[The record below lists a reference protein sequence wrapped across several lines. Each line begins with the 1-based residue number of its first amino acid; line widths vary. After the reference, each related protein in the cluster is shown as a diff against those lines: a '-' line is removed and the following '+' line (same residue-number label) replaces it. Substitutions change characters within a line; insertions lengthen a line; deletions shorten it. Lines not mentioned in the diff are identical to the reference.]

1 MPIDF
6 GRTAPQHESAR
17 FAVAGGLCSSALGGL
32 LFALRFAPS
41 LGQRLADSWQPV
53 THEISANWARGFH
66 LGQFVTYL
74 LCLAAA
80 GIFGLLWMLFW
91 RFALQRAPAR
101 TRVIVAASVA
111 ACVTVGASLV
121 APLLGALA
129 VAVLAI
135 STVLTTEATGA
146 SERLSTDPAIAGSIV
161 LICESIAL
169 AWGLWMAM
177 APAGDGPIALAVL
190 IVAIIAVIA
199 ATYFAGR
206 AGAGLRMRRAAITFL
221 PLLLL
226 PLLGFCR
233 RPGVGW
239 FVAAGLACSALFA
252 ALRHRAPP
260 RGLTT
265 LLLIPALWSVAAIG
279 IIPRSMR
286 DLPSIN
292 MASHEAQHLGWLNS
306 AFDGRLLG
314 ADAGTTYGMLREY
327 LLAAYCYV
335 FGVTVENVR
344 IAHLVLNLAGLMVFL
359 VTAYVLFARRPI
371 LYVGLFYAA
380 VFYTPLRCFLA
391 FDRYLAFGWADC
403 LRIFG
408 AMAAV
413 VLTCFVVGKDA
424 DNAAPPRGKLLFACG
439 GSIALALL
447 YSQEFGLCAVGAV
460 ALAIPVAY
468 AFPRGGRRLRERAWA
483 ASRSLGFVASGI
495 AAPVAAVL
503 GFYGYFGKA
512 GLLVKTT
519 WMTLSLAA
527 SGVLGSVEFPIS
539 AQTFAEPIRLFE
551 VWPDGEPVAQFI
563 VPVAIYV
570 VTACALLV
578 RAFTRPWTVR
588 CTVLFGLL
596 ALGASSFRV
605 TLARADIYHLLAAF
619 APSILCIGA
628 LLDEAID
635 VHVHLH
641 RANLEVGRALAGVL
655 LLGTLVVTE
664 RIGGIAHLL
673 DQFAHGTRDVTSVAP
688 YEYPDIPRAGD
699 VYLDGDYQAL
709 ARFVRGATGP
719 NDRMFTLLNMM
730 DGGELYFICDR
741 PNPTRYDL
749 TAEIFTAAQQ
759 HEVLESLK
767 SDPPRLIV
775 GNDIDEVATQPMS
788 VIYPHAGSVVGD
800 EVISYVKEHWTV
812 PKSIGRYTVWMQR

>member
-1 MPIDF
+1 MSIDF
-6 GRTAPQHESAR
+6 GRTAPQHESAS

-32 LFALRFAPS
+32 LFALYFAPS
-41 LGQRLADSWQPV
+41 LGQRLADRWQPV
-53 THEISANWARGFH
+53 THDISANWARGFH

-91 RFALQRAPAR
+91 RFALQRASAR
-101 TRVIVAASVA
+101 TRVIMAASVA

-129 VAVLAI
+129 AAVLAI
-135 STVLTTEATGA
+135 STVLSTEATGA
-146 SERLSTDPAIAGSIV
+146 SERLSADPSAIVGSIV
-161 LICESIAL
+161 LVCESIAL
-169 AWGLWMAM
+169 AWGLWMTM
-177 APAGDGPIALAVL
+177 APAGWGPIALAVL
-190 IVAIIAVIA
+190 IVAIIA

-206 AGAGLRMRRAAITFL
+206 AGAGLRMRRVAITFL

-233 RPGVGW
+233 RPSVGW
-239 FVAAGLACSALFA
+239 FVAAGLACSALFL

-286 DLPSIN
+286 DLGSIN
-292 MASHEAQHLGWLNS
+292 MHSHEAFHLGWLNS
-306 AFDGRLLG
+306 AFHGRFLG
-314 ADAGTTYGMLREY
+314 ADAGTTYGILREY
-327 LLAAYCYV
+327 LLAAFCYV

-344 IAHLVLNLAGLMVFL
+344 IAHLVLNLAGLVVFL

-413 VLTCFVVGKDA
+413 VLTCLVVGKDA

-447 YSQEFGLCAVGAV
+447 YSQEFGLCAIGAV

-483 ASRSLGFVASGI
+483 ASRSLAFVASGI

-519 WMTLSLAA
+519 WMTLSLTA
-527 SGVLGSVEFPIS
+527 SGALGSLEFPIS
-539 AQTFAEPIRLFE
+539 AQTFVEPMRLFE
-551 VWPDGEPVAQFI
+551 GWADREPVVQFI
-563 VPVAIYV
+563 VPIAIYV

-596 ALGASSFRV
+596 ALGTSSFRV
-605 TLARADIYHLLAAF
+605 TLARADIYHLLPAF

-719 NDRMFTLLNMM
+719 NDRMFTLLDMM

-775 GNDIDEVATQPMS
+775 GNDGS
-788 VIYPHAGSVVGD
+788 VLGEYPPSSEVVGD
-800 EVISYVKEHWTV
+800 EVMSYVKEHWTV

>member
-1 MPIDF
+1 MSIAF
-6 GRTAPQHESAR
+6 GTTAPQHESAR

-41 LGQRLADSWQPV
+41 LGQRLADKWRPV
-53 THEISANWARGFH
+53 TYEIAADWPRGFH
-66 LGQFVTYL
+66 LSQFVTYL

-80 GIFGLLWMLFW
+80 GIFGLLWMLLW
-91 RFALQRAPAR
+91 RFALQRASAR

-111 ACVTVGASLV
+111 ACVTVGAGLV

-129 VAVLAI
+129 AAVLAI
-135 STVLTTEATGA
+135 STVLSTEATGA
-146 SERLSTDPAIAGSIV
+146 SERLSANPAIAGSIV
-161 LICESIAL
+161 LVCESIAL
-169 AWGLWMAM
+169 GWGLWMAM
-177 APAGDGPIALAVL
+177 APAGRGPIALAVL
-190 IVAIIAVIA
+190 IVAIMA
-199 ATYFAGR
+199 ATYFACR
-206 AGAGLRMRRAAITFL
+206 AGDGRRMRRVAIIFL

-226 PLLGFCR
+226 PLLGFSR

-239 FVAAGLACSALFA
+239 FVAAGLACSALFVV
-252 ALRHRAPP
+252 LRHRDPP
-260 RGLTT
+260 PGLTT
-265 LLLIPALWSVAAIG
+265 LLVIPALWSVAAIG

-292 MASHEAQHLGWLNS
+292 MAGHEAQHLGWLNS
-306 AFDGRLLG
+306 AFHGSLLG
-314 ADAGTTYGMLREY
+314 ADAGTFYGILREY
-327 LLAAYCYV
+327 LIAAYCYV

-344 IAHLVLNLAGLMVFL
+344 IAHLVLNLAGLVVFL
-359 VTAYVLFARRPI
+359 VTAYVLFGRRPI

-391 FDRYLAFGWADC
+391 FDRYSAFGWADC

-413 VLTCFVVGKDA
+413 VLTCLVVGKDA
-424 DNAAPPRGKLLFACG
+424 ENAAPPRGKLLFACG
-439 GSIALALL
+439 GLIALALL
-447 YSQEFGLCAVGAV
+447 YSQEFGLCAIGAV

-468 AFPRGGRRLRERAWA
+468 AFPRGGRRLRERAWV

-512 GLLVKTT
+512 GLLVQTT
-519 WMTLSLAA
+519 WMTLSLTA
-527 SGVLGSVEFPIS
+527 SGAFGSWEFPIS
-539 AQTFAEPIRLFE
+539 AQTFVEPMWLFE
-551 VWPDGEPVAQFI
+551 GWAQREPWFQFI

-570 VTACALLV
+570 VTGCALLV

-596 ALGASSFRV
+596 ALGVSSFRV
-605 TLARADIYHLLAAF
+605 ALGLADVYHLLSAS

-635 VHVHLH
+635 VRVHLH
-641 RANLEVGRALAGVL
+641 RANLQVGRALASVL

-664 RIGGIAHLL
+664 RIGGIGHLL
-673 DQFAHGTRDVTSVAP
+673 DQFARGTRDVSSVAP

-699 VYLDGDYQAL
+699 VYLDGDFQAL

-719 NDRMFTLLNMM
+719 NDRIFMVVNYL

-749 TAEIFTAAQQ
+749 MAEIMTAAQQ
-759 HEVLESLK
+759 REVLESLK

-775 GNDIDEVATQPMS
+775 GDD
-788 VIYPHAGSVVGD
+788 GSSRSSSWKWEQASVGD
-800 EVISYVKEHWTV
+800 EVISYIKEHWTV
-812 PKSIGRYTVWMQR
+812 PKSIGRYTVWMKP